1 MKRCLRLA
9 ARAVGKTSP
18 NPMVGALLYKDGRV
32 IAEAYHKKAGTPHA
46 EPLAIDKAGEQARGS
61 TLFVTLEP
69 CCHTGKRTPPC
80 TERIIS
86 AGIKDVCIAMLDPNP
101 KVAGNGVRI
110 LNNHG
115 IKTEVGIVKEQALA
129 LNEFYIKYITTGL
142 PFVILKSAMTL
153 DGKTATPDGVSKWIS
168 SEKSRYI
175 VHRLRSSV
183 DAVVTAI
190 GTVKADNPRLTARI
204 KGGKN
209 PIRVVIDPQFE
220 TPPDFN
226 VMATPPKTIFVT
238 RTGGI
243 PETRPQGDID
253 YLCYESSKVDM
264 SWLMAELGRREI
276 TSVLI
281 EGGSSLAGYA
291 VSAGVVDKIMVFVAP
306 KIVGGPGVYTPVGGK
321 TFLPLD
327 VAHQIYGIKSKK
339 IGTDLLIE
347 GYFNKKL

>member
-9 ARAVGKTSP
+9 AKAAGKTSP
-18 NPMVGALLYKDGRV
+18 NPMVGALLYKDGE
-32 IAEAYHKKAGTPHA
+32 IISEAYHKKAGTPHA
-46 EPLAIDKAGEQARGS
+46 EPLAIDKAGALANGS

-101 KVAGNGVRI
+101 QVAGNGVRI

-115 IKTEVGIVKEQALA
+115 IRTEVGIIREQAEA
-129 LNEFYIKYITTGL
+129 LNEFYIKYITTGM

-153 DGKTATPDGVSKWIS
+153 DGKTATPDGFSKWIS
-168 SEKSRYI
+168 SEKSRHI
-175 VHRLRSSV
+175 VHKLRSTV

-190 GTVKADNPRLTARI
+190 GTVKADNPRLTARV
-204 KGGKN
+204 KRGRN
-209 PIRVVIDPQFE
+209 PIRVVIDPELE

-226 VMATPPKTIFVT
+226 IMTTPPKTILVT
-238 RTGGI
+238 RKKPLHTK
-243 PETRPQGDID
+243 PHSDIE
-253 YLCYESSKVDM
+253 YLHYESSKVDM
-264 SWLMAELGRREI
+264 KWLMIELGRREI

-291 VSAGVVDKIMVFVAP
+291 VREGVVDKIMVFVAP

-321 TFLPLD
+321 TFHPLD
-327 VAHQIYGIKSKK
+327 SAHQIYDLKSKK